1 MDETK
6 QSFINR
12 WQFTRSETLE
22 ILENLDNKQLRFRP
36 EGDHWQPLSYQFTC
50 SARTQLIYAKAIR
63 EGKMD
68 FSWFSSPE
76 FPSKDAFGTKD
87 EIRDV
92 LNAANKTWLDILGNA
107 TADTTIAWPDF
118 SAPLVLHISNLL
130 EHERMHLGQ
139 LVSYHTMADYKLPP
153 NFKRNWAL

>member
-1 MDETK
+1 MDNIN
-6 QSFINR
+6 QAFINR

-22 ILENLDNKQLRFRP
+22 ILDNLTSEQLQFKP
-36 EGDHWQPLSYQFTC
+36 EGEHWQPLSYQFAC
-50 SARTQLIYAKAIR
+50 CARTQLIYAKAVH

-68 FSWFSSPE
+68 FSWFGSQE
-76 FPSKDAFGTKD
+76 FPSKNAFTTKD
-87 EIRDV
+87 EILGL
-92 LNAANKTWLDILGNA
+92 LNEADQAWTNALKHAAT
-107 TADTTIAWPDF
+107 DTRIVWPDF

-139 LVSYHTMADYKLPP
+139 LISYHTMAGYELPS